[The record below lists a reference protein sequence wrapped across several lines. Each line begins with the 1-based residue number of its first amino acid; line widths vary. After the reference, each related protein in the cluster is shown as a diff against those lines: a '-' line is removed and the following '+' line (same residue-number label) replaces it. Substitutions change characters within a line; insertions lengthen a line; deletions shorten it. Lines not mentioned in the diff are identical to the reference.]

1 MQTQTFVK
9 SFLTASILGLCFL
22 MFNAETSKAQ
32 NPGKIEQQ
40 IISLSKDKWQWMS
53 EKNVDK
59 LSQLF
64 DDKAKFVH
72 MSGTWKK
79 DEELEIIKSG
89 SIWYKKADVHDVA
102 VELFDDTAIIWS
114 RITLAAMVRGTE
126 ANTEFTVTEVY
137 KKKGKDWKML
147 ALTFSSVRE
156 THVIKH

>member
-1 MQTQTFVK
+1 MQTQRIAK
-9 SFLTASILGLCFL
+9 SFLKASILGLCFL
-22 MFNAETSKAQ
+22 MFNAEISRAQ
-32 NPGKIEQQ
+32 TPGKVEQE

-59 LSQLF
+59 LAELF

-79 DEELEIIKSG
+79 DEELEIIKTG
-89 SIWYKKADVHDVA
+89 SIWYKKVDVHDVA

-114 RITLAAMVRGTE
+114 RITLAAMVRGNE

-137 KKKGKDWKML
+137 KKKGNDWKML
-147 ALTFSSVRE
+147 ALTFSSVRD